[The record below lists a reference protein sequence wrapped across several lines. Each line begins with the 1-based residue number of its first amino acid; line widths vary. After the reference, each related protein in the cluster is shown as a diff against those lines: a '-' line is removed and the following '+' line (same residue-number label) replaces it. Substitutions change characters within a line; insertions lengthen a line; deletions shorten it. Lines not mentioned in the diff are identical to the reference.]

1 MSPVV
6 SIRAFAPL
14 MQQTVLIQRMTG
26 YGDYGERVHTTST
39 GETYRAAVYGE
50 QRKIRLENGDEVP
63 SRVTA
68 VLQSNAAI
76 RPEDRITLSTEDVGS
91 TESFAI
97 NPEILAVDRYPLGRF
112 GQFVTVVRMK

>member
-1 MSPVV
+1 MPVV
-6 SIRAFAPL
+6 SVRSFAPL
-14 MQQTVLIQRMTG
+14 MRQTVLIQRMSS
-26 YGDYGERVHTTST
+26 YGDYGERVWTTST

-50 QRKIRLENGDEVP
+50 MKKVRLSNGEEVP

-76 RPEDRITLSTEDVGS
+76 RPEDRIVLSTEDVGS

-97 NPEILAVDRYPLGRF
+97 SPEILAVERYPFGGY
-112 GQFVTVVRMK
+112 GQFVTILRMK